1 MGARLMAELLVNIY
15 NSTYED
21 EVLTLCK
28 MADPEKALVDLEGDA
43 LGTLAK
49 DIRELLRT
57 LHAGEDIIS
66 SSATSAPKVSLR
78 QLVKHTSDAGEDDH
92 QAVQQEREDVW
103 RRAVNQRKK

>member
-1 MGARLMAELLVNIY
+1 MKIY

-66 SSATSAPKVSLR
+66 SSHTSAPKVSLR
-78 QLVKHTSDAGEDDH
+78 QLVRSTSENGEGD
-92 QAVQQEREDVW
+92 QQVVQQEREDVW
-103 RRAVNQRKK
+103 RRAVIQRKNT